1 MHERR
6 ISIAS
11 TAEPTENVG
20 AGGRSECLVGG
31 MFAEVSGVRVLRRSC
46 GRSMGRDQVGCFCN
60 LACAGALSDVC
71 LCVARG
77 MLAVWLTSGLCV
89 CECVWM
95 DSRAGWLVW
104 LVAKRAR
111 APFGL

>member
-1 MHERR
+1 VNVWWVACLQRSPDFECCGDHVGDQW
-6 ISIAS
+6 
-11 TAEPTENVG
+11 AEI
-20 AGGRSECLVGG
+20 RSDA
-31 MFAEVSGVRVLRRSC
+31 FAIWPA
-46 GRSMGRDQVGCFCN
+46 Q
-60 LACAGALSDVC
+60 AWALSDVC

-104 LVAKRAR
+104 MVAKRAR
-111 APFGL
+111 VPFGL